1 MEKAEE
7 EAREYYRSVPL
18 HDVPFIWHRTD
29 RDKAKTSGS
38 TSDRGVISSVW
49 EKPLPVY
56 FASNM
61 EKAKHEMN
69 MQDRNPFELVYIVDV
84 FVAYDEDTP
93 KIYTITDV
101 KGSVHGED
109 F

>member
-1 MEKAEE
+1 
-7 EAREYYRSVPL
+7 
-18 HDVPFIWHRTD
+18 
-29 RDKAKTSGS
+29 
-38 TSDRGVISSVW
+38 
-49 EKPLPVY
+49 
-56 FASNM
+56 M